1 MQDVMLY
8 KNQYIKVINN
18 GIKIYIK
25 VCELYVNFCTK
36 TIAKYVDYCY
46 DKWVKNTIEKLWLKY
61 RKWIREKAKW

>member
-46 DKWVKNTIEKLWLKY
+46 DK
-61 RKWIREKAKW
+61 